1 MTVFV
6 VIYIVLIFLIVS
18 GVLWK
23 LASDDIKRR
32 RILSMNGH
40 ELDKCK
46 KEYDRVMEVSRYGLE
61 KQYHTEESKKYQ
73 SWMRLKY
80 GNINAENDCHAVLAG
95 MFLAVV
101 VTWFCFYYRHE
112 DLLSIILPFI
122 VSIVSAVILSIPFC
136 SLSSAIVEK
145 VHTDRKRNIKY
156 WIVCVLSCLATT
168 FLATLLLY
176 YIKDCINEFGD

>member
-61 KQYHTEESKKYQ
+61 NQYHTEESKKYQ

-145 VHTDRKRNIKY
+145 VYTDRKRNINTGLY
-156 WIVCVLSCLATT
+156 AYYHALQQP
-168 FLATLLLY
+168 FLLLY
-176 YIKDCINEFGD
+176 CFII